1 MCEENDVGHI
11 VRNPFNQNF
20 WKFRSK
26 TQWISSVQAEKLKK
40 SGPPFFKVD
49 HVSQSDRSNAPPIL
63 LIARTITDRIGL
75 HLVLLP
81 LLITMVYL

>member
-1 MCEENDVGHI
+1 MKKMMLDTLCAIHSTKISG
-11 VRNPFNQNF
+11 NF
-20 WKFRSK
+20 GPKLNG
-26 TQWISSVQAEKLKK
+26 SVQSKQRSLKK

-49 HVSQSDRSNAPPIL
+49 HRSNAPPIL